1 MVMLNFFAIGI
12 RLVSSRRARLV
23 KIKVVM
29 TGVHE

>member
-12 RLVSSRRARLV
+12 RLVSREQDIV

-29 TGVHE
+29 KGVHE